1 MTNVLTTAE
10 PRTGSATP
18 HPSPRLVAV
27 GMIWVAAAVTAI
39 AAPDMVSGSEHEHL
53 PLAAITVWLWA
64 LVGSGYAV
72 MTPVEQARDWL
83 VAVALVWGSMVAA
96 AVLAPVMETGSDP
109 TRIPIAALVAPPV
122 AAVVT
127 GFLALSQA
135 TTARRR
141 R

>member
-1 MTNVLTTAE
+1 
-10 PRTGSATP
+10 
-18 HPSPRLVAV
+18 
-27 GMIWVAAAVTAI
+27 
-39 AAPDMVSGSEHEHL
+39 MVSGSEHEHL